1 LLDKGREAEEGTVE
15 LQIRANNITVN
26 DELEAYAVQRVSK
39 LDRLVDRVVDAKL
52 ELKHRKNRTGGDVT
66 AQLTIQ
72 TGRRLLRAEEQDHDV
87 RRAIDLVTE
96 RMAAQIRRFH
106 DKRTDKKGRGVPGEE
121 AAVSA
126 DVLLPSEE
134 DGQPEIGEIVRTKRF
149 AVKPM
154 MPEEA
159 IEQMEL
165 LGHDFF
171 LFHNADEEQLNVLY
185 RRNDGTY
192 GLLAPHKS

>member
-1 LLDKGREAEEGTVE
+1 VGTVE
-15 LQIRANNITVN
+15 LQIRSNNITVN
-26 DELEAYAVQRVSK
+26 DDLESYATQRVSK
-39 LDRLVDRVVDAKL
+39 LDRLVDHVVDAKL
-52 ELKHRKNRTGGDVT
+52 ELKHRKNRTGHDVT

-72 TGRRLLRAEEQDHDV
+72 TGRRLLRAEEHDHDV

-96 RMAAQIRRFH
+96 KMASQIRRFH
-106 DKRTDKKGRGVPGEE
+106 DKRTNKKGRG
-121 AAVSA
+121 AAVA
-126 DVLLPSEE
+126 EATAPVMDVDVDVTDEE
-134 DGQPEIGEIVRTKRF
+134 TQPEIGDIVRTKRF
-149 AVKPM
+149 SVKPM

-171 LFHNADEEQLNVLY
+171 LFHNADDEQLNVLY

>member
-1 LLDKGREAEEGTVE
+1 VE

-26 DELEAYAVQRVSK
+26 DDLEAYAIQRVSK

-52 ELKHRKNRTGGDVT
+52 ELKHRKNRTGSDVT

-72 TGRRLLRAEEQDHDV
+72 TGRRLLRAEEHDHDV

-96 RMAAQIRRFH
+96 KMAAQIRRFH
-106 DKRTDKKGRGVPGEE
+106 DKRTDKKGRGIPPAETAVPVE
-121 AAVSA
+121 A
-126 DVLLPSEE
+126 LIPTEE
-134 DGQPEIGEIVRTKRF
+134 DGQPDIGEIVRTKRF
-149 AVKPM
+149 PIKPM

-165 LGHDFF
+165 LGHNFF
-171 LFHNADEEQLNVLY
+171 LFHNADDEQLNVLY